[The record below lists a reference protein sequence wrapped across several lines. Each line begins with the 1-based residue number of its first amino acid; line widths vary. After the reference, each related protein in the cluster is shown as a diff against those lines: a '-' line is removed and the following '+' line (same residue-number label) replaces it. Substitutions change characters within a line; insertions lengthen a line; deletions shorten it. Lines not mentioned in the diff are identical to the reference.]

1 MCHNLIFYRRFADEH
16 PGGVGPLDAY
26 KGKDATKVFMC
37 IHDQKKVRWSKYVV
51 GKLIGK
57 ATDFS

>member
-1 MCHNLIFYRRFADEH
+1 M
-16 PGGVGPLDAY
+16 DAY